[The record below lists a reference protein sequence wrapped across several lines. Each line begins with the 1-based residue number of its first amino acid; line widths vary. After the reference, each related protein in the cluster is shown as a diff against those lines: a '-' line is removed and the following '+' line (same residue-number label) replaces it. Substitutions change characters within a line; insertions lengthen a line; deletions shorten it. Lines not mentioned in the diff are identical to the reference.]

1 MLKDELKTTASLAM
15 LEFEQTEQIEGAV
28 KEMLDYFSK
37 MMEIDV
43 DALEPTTHALVRDN
57 RVREDTASASGDVEA
72 LLDNAPSRED
82 RFFKIPNVL

>member
-15 LEFEQTEQIEGAV
+15 LEFEHEAQIESAV

-37 MMEIDV
+37 MIEIDV
-43 DALEPTTHALVRDN
+43 NTLEPTTHALVKDN
-57 RVREDTASASGDVEA
+57 RVRRDEVARSGDPEE
-72 LLDNAPSRED
+72 LLEKAPSRED